1 MKKDGSTEKSLDSQ
15 KIPTPYITSTQG
27 IKIEVRPEFERAI
40 TSGEKPQ
47 YIYTYNVMIKNSG
60 KDIVQLISRHWII
73 RDGLGH
79 VEQVIG
85 EGVVGEK
92 PILSPGDSFEYSSFC
107 PLETPTG
114 SMKGTYTFKNS
125 DGTLFEALIGEFFLK
140 NDSLVN

>member
-1 MKKDGSTEKSLDSQ
+1 MKKWNLETEKVSVQDR
-15 KIPTPYITSTQG
+15 PYSTVTQG
-27 IKIEVRPEFERAI
+27 IKIDVKPNFEKSI
-40 TSGEKPQ
+40 TSAEQHQ
-47 YIYTYNVMIKNSG
+47 YIYSYNILITNHG

-92 PILSPGDSFEYSSFC
+92 PVLSPGDSFEYSSFC

-114 SMKGTYTFKNS
+114 SMRGTYTFKNT
-125 DGTLFEALIGEFFLK
+125 DGSLFEALIAEFPLK
-140 NDSLVN
+140 HDALVN